1 MVGSVKCNADEK
13 RCDGKHEDANKNV
26 HLYSFPVSSI
36 RRWIW
41 RWSIKIPKP
50 SKTAVAMARA
60 SNLVGALSTAEASH
74 PTRLISATTTIPS
87 HNLR

>member
-1 MVGSVKCNADEK
+1 MVGSGKCDADEK
-13 RCDGKHEDANKNV
+13 KRDGKHDDANKNV
-26 HLYSFPVSSI
+26 HLYSLPISSI

-50 SKTAVAMARA
+50 SNTAVAMASVSSLTDA
-60 SNLVGALSTAEASH
+60 VSTADASH

-87 HNLR
+87 QSLR